1 MTGRGRKIRMEKNR
15 ILLENKPDIATLL
28 AKAEEVGRLAEEEAS
43 EADRNARFSDRV
55 AKAIKDAEFHKLL
68 RPKRY
73 GGLLVDLRTY
83 REIIRTVARHS
94 VAGAWLTYFYSMHE
108 VWAAYLDPKGREEIF
123 GQGGLLADVVA
134 PVGRVEKDGEG
145 YRLYG
150 QWNFCSGVLHSDW
163 IALGAMMEL
172 PDSNG
177 PEYCLLALPK
187 SDVKIVENWNTI
199 GLRASGSN
207 GVLVEGAYVPLHRI
221 LPAGRVM
228 ADGKPV
234 GGDYDEN
241 DPVYRI
247 PFMPL
252 FLLGFPLVSL
262 GGAERLV
269 SLFQE
274 RTEKRIRVFKA
285 GAKEKDSAASQ
296 RLLAEMKTE
305 LNAMEGIVEQY
316 IRQLEACQKEGK
328 TVMNDME
335 REQLFAWR
343 GYVAKTSANIAVRTM
358 LTLGGNSIFKGD
370 PVELFTR
377 DLLAV
382 AAHPNSLWEDAMA
395 AYGRTLFGL
404 PGDPVW

>member
-1 MTGRGRKIRMEKNR
+1 MEKNKML
-15 ILLENKPDIATLL
+15 IEEKLDTAALL
-28 AKAEEVGRLAEEEAS
+28 AKAEEIGRIAEEEAG
-43 EADRNARFSDRV
+43 EADRNACFSDRV
-55 AKAIKDAEFHKLL
+55 ARAIKEAGFHKLM
-68 RPKRY
+68 RPKQY
-73 GGLLVDLRTY
+73 GGLQVDLRTY
-83 REIIRTVARHS
+83 GEIVRTVARYS
-94 VAGAWLTYFYSMHE
+94 VAAGWLTYFYSMHE
-108 VWAAYLDPKGREEIF
+108 VWAAYLPPKGREEIF

-134 PVGRVEKDGEG
+134 PVGRVEKDGDG

-163 IALGAMMEL
+163 IGLGAMMEL
-172 PDSNG
+172 PDGDS
-177 PEYCLLALPK
+177 PEYCLLVLPK
-187 SDVKIVENWNTI
+187 SDVQIVENWDTM

-221 LPAGRVM
+221 FPAGRVM
-228 ADGKPV
+228 AHGKPV

-241 DPVYRI
+241 DPVYRM

-274 RTEKRIRVFKA
+274 RTEKRIRVFKG

-343 GYVAKTSANIAVRTM
+343 GYVAKASANIAVRTL

-395 AYGRTLFGL
+395 AYGRTIFGL